1 MGKTTILESIYYMC
15 TTKSSIARTDSEA
28 LNFNEDFF
36 EISGLF
42 RGITENTVRI
52 YFSQNDNKKLYFKD
66 GKQISRSADVI
77 GKFPVVILAPADH
90 NITQGAPSD
99 RRKFIDS
106 VISQASE
113 TYLFNLIEY
122 NRILRQRSS
131 LLNHIKETRNEKLLQ
146 ELDAWTENL
155 INKGSELIEQRQVFI
170 KEFSGFIR
178 ESYKTLLDEHE
189 VPGVEYYY
197 LEGSSN
203 TNVKEIFQAL
213 IKDRKEEELRRAA
226 NLVGP
231 HRDDFLFTINN
242 MNLRTFGSQGQH
254 KTFQVVLRFAEFFYL
269 KERTGNTPI
278 FLLDDVF
285 GELDTNRSE
294 RISEYLRNVGQAF
307 ITITDFAN
315 LSYLK
320 KNAGDFHISLKEGI
334 VNYA

>member
-1 MGKTTILESIYYMC
+1 MGKTSILESIYYMC

-42 RGITENTVRI
+42 KSITENNVRI
-52 YFSQNDNKKLYFKD
+52 YFSQKDNKKLYFKD

-99 RRKFIDS
+99 RRKFFDS

-113 TYLFNLIEY
+113 TYLYNLIEY

-131 LLNHIKETRNEKLLQ
+131 LLNQIKETRNERLLQ

-155 INKGSELIEQRQVFI
+155 INKGSELIEQRKVFI
-170 KEFSGFIR
+170 KDFSGFVCQ
-178 ESYKTLLDEHE
+178 SYKTLLDDYEI
-189 VPGVEYYY
+189 PGVEYYY
-197 LEGSSN
+197 LEGSS
-203 TNVKEIFQAL
+203 TNVKEKFQAL

-231 HRDDFLFTINN
+231 HRDDFIFTINK

-269 KERTGNTPI
+269 EERTGNTPI

-285 GELDTNRSE
+285 GELDTSRSE

-320 KNAGDFHISLKEGI
+320 KNVDDFHISLKEGY